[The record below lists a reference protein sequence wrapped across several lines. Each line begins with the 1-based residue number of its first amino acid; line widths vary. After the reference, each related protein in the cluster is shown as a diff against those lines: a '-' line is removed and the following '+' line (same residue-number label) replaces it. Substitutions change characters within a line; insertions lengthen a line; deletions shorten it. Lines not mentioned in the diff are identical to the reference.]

1 MSWYANGMG
10 IPMIPQSGDGPGTGQ
25 VEICSLIWTNTNSS
39 ETELIAGGNIPI
51 LTNAVDWKA
60 AWSNQTPAAC
70 YWYFD
75 ANNASYG
82 LIYNYFARNLVK
94 PPAGFRLPTP
104 SDFET
109 LETAPCFPSPTPNG
123 GKNRYG
129 ANPGNW
135 DPSLLTNTTE
145 LGDSGFD
152 SQGYGYTSIAPS
164 SQGSIFFSLP
174 QQAEGYWTN
183 IDSNNS
189 IGWGLQIQT
198 GELVS
203 INFGNSNGWGLFIR
217 FVKDA

>member
-1 MSWYANGMG
+1 MGWYSMG
-10 IPMIPQSGDGPGTGQ
+10 IPMIPPDSSASSNEVT
-25 VEICSLIWTNTNSS
+25 ICGLTWKTKNSS
-39 ETELIAGGNIPI
+39 ETELTAGGNIPI
-51 LTNAVDWKA
+51 LTNGVDWRSY
-60 AWSNQTPAAC
+60 WSNQNPAAC
-70 YWYFD
+70 YWDFD

-94 PPAGFRLPTP
+94 LPVGFRLPTP

-109 LETAPCFPSPTPNG
+109 LDTPPCFNLPPPDVN
-123 GKNRYG
+123 KNRYG

-145 LGDSGFD
+145 LGDSGFN

-164 SQGSIFFSLP
+164 SQGGIFFSLP

-183 IDSNNS
+183 IDSNNT
-189 IGWGLQIQT
+189 IGWGLQIDIT
-198 GELVS
+198 KNELYS
-203 INFGNSNGWGLFIR
+203 INFSNANSWGLFIR